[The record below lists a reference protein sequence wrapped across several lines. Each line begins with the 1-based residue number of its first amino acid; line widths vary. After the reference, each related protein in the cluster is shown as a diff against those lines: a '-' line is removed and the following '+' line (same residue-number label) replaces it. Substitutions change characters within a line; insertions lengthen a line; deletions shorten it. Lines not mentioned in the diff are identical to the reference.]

1 MSASDLDTEARR
13 KDSSSN
19 QSIKFNPRT
28 DTTLAYEA
36 LLVQGSSTPPSSE
49 DLDNLFKKNA
59 PAQILQMEVNVRKI
73 DANRLHCT
81 DGNSNATAAI
91 YDERNKDLSK
101 HRSFHHR
108 DVYAFVTG
116 VQVVATNGFINV
128 DSAELVCVTPAE
140 AEEAPQRQFRAVPLT
155 KESIERAIKIL
166 KGWQDNF
173 SGLTT
178 DDLFDKFLEC
188 FENAYPFNNDE
199 SIMCEFI
206 NNFLC
211 HDNEIKGI
219 QRWCGAY
226 FDDPQQRVEL
236 SKNKRF
242 LRRFIDENVPL
253 VFGISMHLLSCLH
266 RSCCRKRLH
275 SGSAGKKYNDY
286 FESGEDP
293 HSSDL
298 VVLHYHIVSST
309 EELRSALKDSQE
321 ISRKLQEQHTTAQPH
336 SLRNHLVS
344 IVQLLKQ
351 KCEEKELLYL
361 FPSENDAT
369 WDIESLEKLSEGLK
383 SILPEALRDE
393 FSNCYVSLGRKQ
405 RYSVSKIY
413 WELWYG
419 LFNDIVRTVLVDS
432 LDTYSLEKI
441 ACKDTEPLL
450 CSKLSK
456 KEPDSVTL
464 FVNDWPKTINF
475 NVTKFHPGC
484 EFSKQ
489 RVKYTSSSKF
499 GLKHGTDLDAIVY
512 YLLLFSRLNE
522 SCYKALIGFLSFE
535 PKTLFGQDE
544 SIDSC
549 TEVLQA
555 SHFLITYSTYVI
567 NKSYKASLSGPALNT
582 WTSGGEHLHVSIR
595 QLSFVR
601 LNAPLIYA
609 VFQNKIG
616 WKLEESEVIQS
627 LRASCLGIDPTIFS
641 GVMQNSYLIDTIA
654 EFDDKEDCRSQCK
667 PCYLLTEGLIAHM
680 DEIDSRKLENYFKP
694 TKKDGRFH
702 TIPKESPSLE
712 EFDFN
717 AFMEKIYQDP
727 IFRQNI
733 SSSLRLWYSHL
744 NEKNVGF
751 SYDVKL
757 SRHSVNVSTESATKK
772 VKTMCHELRNKCD
785 EVLALMD
792 SVHNADHS
800 VVIPDDYY
808 HIMNDLKSLLS
819 VFRGQF
825 NRFDPDP
832 NQLNKEVCQLGG
844 CTAELYDDEGVVDL
858 SLGQCSTCGI
868 FFHKFH
874 LDKDPAV
881 NQEDRT
887 DWKSLCPPCVSK
899 ELMTNLGY
907 CHYCIKHALL
917 AELVKCEDCSRNY
930 FHQRCFDSSKK
941 HYFSYRN
948 IDRRVCQP
956 CMGDY
961 VLKYCC
967 NHNSGIYTCTDH
979 EQIDE
984 SDDSVI
990 KCKHCGGYAHLHCQ
1004 SPYSNQLEEYQY
1016 VSDPV
1021 CYTCQEILENP

>member
-1 MSASDLDTEARR
+1 MSASPLNTEARR

-19 QSIKFNPRT
+19 QAIKFNPRT

-49 DLDNLFKKNA
+49 ELDNLFKKNA
-59 PAQILQMEVNVRKI
+59 PPAQILQMEVNVRKI

-81 DGNSNATAAI
+81 NLTSNATAAI
-91 YDERNKDLSK
+91 YDERNKGLSD
-101 HRSFHHR
+101 HHSFHHR

-116 VQVVATNGFINV
+116 VEVVATNGFINV

-155 KESIERAIKIL
+155 KESIERAINIL
-166 KGWQDNF
+166 QGWQDNF

-178 DDLFDKFLEC
+178 DDLFDKFLKC
-188 FENAYPFNNDE
+188 FEKAYPFKNDE
-199 SIMCEFI
+199 TIMCEFI
-206 NNFLC
+206 DQFLC

-226 FDDPQQRVEL
+226 FDDPQQREKL

-275 SGSAGKKYNDY
+275 SGSAGEKYYDY

-298 VVLHYHIVSST
+298 VVLHYHVVSSKK
-309 EELRSALKDSQE
+309 ELLSALKDSQE
-321 ISRKLQEQHTTAQPH
+321 ISRKLQEQHKIAQPH
-336 SLRNHLVS
+336 SLRNHLAS
-344 IVQLLKQ
+344 IVELLKK
-351 KCEEKELLYL
+351 KCQEKELLYL

-393 FSNCYVSLGRKQ
+393 FSNCYESLGKKL

-456 KEPDSVTL
+456 KEPDSATLDSVTL
-464 FVNDWPKTINF
+464 FVNDFRTKTINF
-475 NVTKFHPGC
+475 NSTSFHPGC

-522 SCYKALIGFLSFE
+522 SCYKAVIGFLSFE
-535 PKTLFGQDE
+535 PTELFAQDE

-567 NKSYKASLSGPALNT
+567 NKSYEASLSGPDLNT
-582 WTSGGEHLHVSIR
+582 WKSGSGEHLHISLR

-609 VFQNKIG
+609 VFEKKIG

-641 GVMQNSYLIDTIA
+641 GEIQNSYLIDTIA
-654 EFDDKEDCRSQCK
+654 EFDKKEDCRSQCK

-680 DEIDSRKLENYFKP
+680 DEIDSRKLATKLENYFEE

-702 TIPKESPSLE
+702 TIPK
-712 EFDFN
+712 
-717 AFMEKIYQDP
+717 K
-727 IFRQNI
+727 
-733 SSSLRLWYSHL
+733 
-744 NEKNVGF
+744 
-751 SYDVKL
+751 
-757 SRHSVNVSTESATKK
+757 
-772 VKTMCHELRNKCD
+772 
-785 EVLALMD
+785 
-792 SVHNADHS
+792 
-800 VVIPDDYY
+800 
-808 HIMNDLKSLLS
+808 
-819 VFRGQF
+819 
-825 NRFDPDP
+825 
-832 NQLNKEVCQLGG
+832 
-844 CTAELYDDEGVVDL
+844 
-858 SLGQCSTCGI
+858 
-868 FFHKFH
+868 
-874 LDKDPAV
+874 
-881 NQEDRT
+881 
-887 DWKSLCPPCVSK
+887 
-899 ELMTNLGY
+899 
-907 CHYCIKHALL
+907 
-917 AELVKCEDCSRNY
+917 
-930 FHQRCFDSSKK
+930 
-941 HYFSYRN
+941 
-948 IDRRVCQP
+948 
-956 CMGDY
+956 
-961 VLKYCC
+961 
-967 NHNSGIYTCTDH
+967 
-979 EQIDE
+979 
-984 SDDSVI
+984 
-990 KCKHCGGYAHLHCQ
+990 
-1004 SPYSNQLEEYQY
+1004 
-1016 VSDPV
+1016 
-1021 CYTCQEILENP
+1021 